1 LKFLFGIFRLFLAS
15 DECHLYPL
23 LPMPGAQKGKTKG
36 ENAPLMLAACRPT
49 RRLETRR
56 RRAPGRRASMQYQF
70 VHQLVHQPVQKEMV
84 MNHTAAKHASRQDRY
99 VSDFT
104 RFMEAYLDQHP
115 EVVADRKRGWG
126 IWWERH
132 VDLKEIE
139 RIEADTVP
147 RSPYD

>member
-1 LKFLFGIFRLFLAS
+1 
-15 DECHLYPL
+15 
-23 LPMPGAQKGKTKG
+23 
-36 ENAPLMLAACRPT
+36 
-49 RRLETRR
+49 
-56 RRAPGRRASMQYQF
+56 
-70 VHQLVHQPVQKEMV
+70 